1 MTAVSGFKIGNR
13 DIGPA
18 HDPFIIAEMSGN
30 HNGSLDRALAIV
42 DMAAKSGAH
51 ALKIQTYT
59 ADTMTLDLDEGEFRI
74 TDENSLWSGETLYQ
88 LYEKAH
94 TPWDWHKPIFDRC
107 RQHDMLGFSAPF
119 DPTAVDF
126 LFNLDVPAYKIA
138 SFEILDLP
146 LIRKA
151 ASTGK
156 PLIMSTG
163 MATEAEINDA
173 VQAARTAGCKDLMLL
188 KCTSSYPADPYD
200 SHLKS
205 IPYLQERFQC
215 LVGLSDHTPGIGAA
229 IAAVALGAVAVEKH
243 VTIAR
248 KDGGVDSAFSLE
260 PHELESLVTESK
272 MARAALGT
280 VQLGPTEQEKASLQ
294 FRRSLYIVRDVAK
307 GARLSTEDVRPIR
320 PGYGLAPKHL
330 EAVIGKIAK
339 SDIKRGTALSFEL
352 LQN

>member
-1 MTAVSGFKIGNR
+1 MADISGFKIGNQ
-13 DIGPA
+13 DIGPG

-107 RQHDMLGFSAPF
+107 KQHGMLGFSAPF

-126 LFNLDVPAYKIA
+126 LFSLNVPAYKIA

-163 MATEAEINDA
+163 MAAEDEIDDA
-173 VQAARTAGCKDLMLL
+173 VQAARGAGCKDLMLL
-188 KCTSSYPADPYD
+188 KCTSSYPADPFD

-205 IPYLQERFQC
+205 IPYLQDRFQC
-215 LVGLSDHTPGIGAA
+215 FVGLSDHTPGIGAA

-260 PHELESLVTESK
+260 PHELESLVSESK

-280 VQLGPTEQEKASLQ
+280 VQLGPTEHEKASLQ

-307 GARLSTEDVRPIR
+307 GARLSAEDVRPIR

-330 EAVIGKIAK
+330 EAVIGKLAK
-339 SDIKRGTALSFEL
+339 RDLKRGTALSFEL
-352 LQN
+352 LQD

>member
-1 MTAVSGFKIGNR
+1 MADISGFKIGNQ
-13 DIGPA
+13 DIGPG

-107 RQHDMLGFSAPF
+107 KQHGMLGFSAPF
-119 DPTAVDF
+119 DPTAVVF
-126 LFNLDVPAYKIA
+126 LFSLNVPAYKIA

-163 MATEAEINDA
+163 MAAEDEIDDA
-173 VQAARTAGCKDLMLL
+173 VQAARGAGCKDLMLL
-188 KCTSSYPADPYD
+188 KCTSSYPADPFD

-205 IPYLQERFQC
+205 IPYLQDRFQC
-215 LVGLSDHTPGIGAA
+215 FVGLSDHTPGIGAA

-260 PHELESLVTESK
+260 PHELESLVSESK

-280 VQLGPTEQEKASLQ
+280 VQLGPTEHEKASLQ

-307 GARLSTEDVRPIR
+307 GARLSAEDVRPIR

-330 EAVIGKIAK
+330 EAVIGKLAK
-339 SDIKRGTALSFEL
+339 RDLKRGTALSFEL
-352 LQN
+352 LQD